1 MVRLY
6 EKLHMAQ
13 EENLDLPFSLHGS
26 VCLEETYCMS
36 WEKGVP
42 KVSAQT
48 ILSSSLVC

>member
-36 WEKGVP
+36 WVP